1 MLQLLQENPSQTN
14 IDNFARQYGLQ
25 PETVKNKLLK

>member
-1 MLQLLQENPSQTN
+1 MLKLLQENPSQTN
-14 IDNFARQYGLQ
+14 INNFARQFGLQ